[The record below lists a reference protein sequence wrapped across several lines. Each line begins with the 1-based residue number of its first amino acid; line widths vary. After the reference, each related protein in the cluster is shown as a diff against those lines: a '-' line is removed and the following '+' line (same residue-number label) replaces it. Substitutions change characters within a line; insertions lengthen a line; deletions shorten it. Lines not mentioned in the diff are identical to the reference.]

1 MHLLFFSKSFREMA
15 YKSKLSFKILSM
27 IAVNK
32 VEMSPS
38 LASLLF
44 WGVSYVTCS
53 FMYLRNFI
61 LISRML
67 IFMCKKGLLGL
78 KEARDE
84 APVRLWEEDRRI

>member
-1 MHLLFFSKSFREMA
+1 MSFSDGATTKKFSMHALTFFSKSFREMA

-44 WGVSYVTCS
+44 
-53 FMYLRNFI
+53 
-61 LISRML
+61 
-67 IFMCKKGLLGL
+67 
-78 KEARDE
+78 
-84 APVRLWEEDRRI
+84 